1 MNDPIFSQM
10 KEQLI
15 PSPAARAAL
24 EEGLSRP
31 VRRLIGRNHIFAA
44 PFTGA
49 GTGCWPPASFWRPPC
64 RWDTPSS
71 LRPSTAM

>member
-31 VRRLIGRNHIFAA
+31 VRRPVHR
-44 PFTGA
+44 
-49 GTGCWPPASFWRPPC
+49 CRYWPPASFWRPPC

-71 LRPSTAM
+71 FRPSTAM

>member
-24 EEGLSRP
+24 GSPGLS
-31 VRRLIGRNHIFAA
+31 AA
-44 PFTGA
+44 PSTGA
-49 GTGCWPPASFWRPPC
+49 GAGCWPPASFWRPPC

>member
-24 EEGLSRP
+24 EEGLSQP
-31 VRRLIGRNHIFAA
+31 VRRPL
-44 PFTGA
+44 PV
-49 GTGCWPPASFWRPPC
+49 S
-64 RWDTPSS
+64 
-71 LRPSTAM
+71 

>member
-31 VRRLIGRNHIFAA
+31 VRRPVHRCRYWVLAA
-44 PFTGA
+44 
-49 GTGCWPPASFWRPPC
+49 CLLLVPPC

-71 LRPSTAM
+71 FRPSTAM

>member
-24 EEGLSRP
+24 EEGLSQP
-31 VRRLIGRNHIFAA
+31 VRRPVHR
-44 PFTGA
+44 
-49 GTGCWPPASFWRPPC
+49 

>member
-15 PSPAARAAL
+15 PSPAVRAAL
-24 EEGLSRP
+24 EEGSPGLSARP
-31 VRRLIGRNHIFAA
+31 VHRC
-44 PFTGA
+44 GA
-49 GTGCWPPASFWRPPC
+49 GCWPPASFWRPPC

>member
-31 VRRLIGRNHIFAA
+31 VRRPVHRCRVL
-44 PFTGA
+44 GA
-49 GTGCWPPASFWRPPC
+49 GRLPPLWRPPC

-71 LRPSTAM
+71 FRPSTAM

>member
-24 EEGLSRP
+24 GSPGLSAVP
-31 VRRLIGRNHIFAA
+31 S
-44 PFTGA
+44 TGA
-49 GTGCWPPASFWRPPC
+49 GAGCWPPASFWRPPC
-64 RWDTPSS
+64 R
-71 LRPSTAM
+71 

>member
-15 PSPAARAAL
+15 PSPAVRAAL

-31 VRRLIGRNHIFAA
+31 VRRPVHRCRCWVLAA
-44 PFTGA
+44 CLLLAAALPLGHA
-49 GTGCWPPASFWRPPC
+49 
-64 RWDTPSS
+64 PSS

>member
-31 VRRLIGRNHIFAA
+31 VRRPVHRV
-44 PFTGA
+44 A

-71 LRPSTAM
+71 FRPSTAM